1 MKKNILSVIIG
12 RFQTN
17 KLHEGHLEL
26 FKKASEVSDNIFVL
40 VGTTSAVGTDK
51 DPLDCGVVAEMIR
64 GVKINSNIRVVELPD
79 CHSDNEWS
87 ELVDWLIDE
96 LSYST
101 PDANDVIIWGGRDNS
116 IEGYYKGRYKIQ
128 TIDSVGDLSATKIR
142 HEIGKNPIDS
152 GDFRSGII
160 YASQNRY
167 PIVYSTVD
175 VVVKKDGKYLIGK
188 KGDKYCFVG
197 GFVDCAD
204 KNIEASAVRE
214 LEEETGITQFDSIS
228 YLGSTKIDD
237 PRYRGTKD
245 SIMTHCFLVETPKDL
260 ENKIK
265 DKEFSSFS
273 WFTLKEL
280 EFNLHE
286 HHKPLLTFLK

>member
-1 MKKNILSVIIG
+1 VIIG

-26 FKKASEVSDNIFVL
+26 FKKASEVSDFIL
-40 VGTTSAVGTDK
+40 VCVGISASVGTDK
-51 DPLDCGVVAEMIR
+51 NPINYVSIKKMIKSVDVGSKIVVLPLYD
-64 GVKINSNIRVVELPD
+64 NI
-79 CHSDNEWS
+79 SDLEWS
-87 ELVDWLIDE
+87 IKLDECIDVMKP
-96 LSYST
+96 SSIGHF
-101 PDANDVIIWGGRDNS
+101 DVIIWGGRDNS

-128 TIDSVGDLSATKIR
+128 TINGIGDFSATKIR

-152 GDFRSGII
+152 EDFRSGII

-175 VVVKKDGKYLIGK
+175 VVVKKDGKYLVGK

-204 KNIEASAVRE
+204 KNIEQSAIRE

-228 YLGSTKIDD
+228 YLGSIKIDD

-245 SIMTHCFLVETPKDL
+245 SIMTHCFLVKNPKDL

-265 DKEFSSFS
+265 DKEFSSFA
-273 WFTLKEL
+273 WFTLDEL